1 MSTPNEK
8 PSSHANQLASSLMQP
23 PVIAALIARHAEDA
37 AFYWSQRA
45 SNAFSPRLDFDRL
58 AHFDRLLDA
67 HLDGLRVADRQTSNT
82 EGRLGDGGWRYAF
95 KNVARWK
102 TAGEA
107 FVAYVLALEAGAA
120 GDVSRLQALWPL
132 LEKHADTMLSGAVSA
147 LGWIEEE
154 TARPWL
160 EHWITRGDFP
170 LLQEAALRAYAIR
183 RQTPQVPL
191 DAYLASPHAP
201 VRTAACVLVGRLRL
215 HANANANVL
224 YKLRK
229 DKDLA
234 VRRAA
239 LVALY
244 YLGAI
249 AKDSTVLADL
259 WKTLRESN
267 KAASVLGGLAKQRAV
282 DEALRLICT
291 LGHATPCGHAA
302 LIPALKT
309 LQPRQAITVLAHH
322 GDSSAVPT
330 LIVFMGNKSYAEHAR
345 LAAWALTMI
354 TGVDWDKEQLTLS
367 PPVPKDDQ
375 DERTTPLSDPDV
387 GLPWPNLPAVQ
398 AWWAANAARF
408 TQGTPYLLGQAAS
421 DSNALLDVLHSGT
434 QVQRWAAATR
444 LSALRPDAPL
454 FETRASAVEQGAALE
469 ML

>member
-8 PSSHANQLASSLMQP
+8 PSSHANQLASGLMKP

-67 HLDGLRVADRQTSNT
+67 HLDGLRVADRQIADTD
-82 EGRLGDGGWRYAF
+82 GRSGDGGWHYAF
-95 KNVARWK
+95 KNLSRWK

-107 FVAYVLALEAGAA
+107 FVAYVLALETGAA

-183 RQTPQVPL
+183 RQMPQVQL
-191 DAYLASPHAP
+191 DVYLASPHAS
-201 VRTAACVLVGRLRL
+201 VRKAACVLVGRLRL
-215 HANANANVL
+215 YPHANVL

-244 YLGAI
+244 HLGAI
-249 AKDSTVLADL
+249 AKDATVLADL

-267 KAASVLGGLAKQRAV
+267 KAASVLGGLAKQRTV
-282 DEALRLICT
+282 DEALQLIRI

-302 LIPALKT
+302 LVPALKT

-330 LIVFMGNKSYAEHAR
+330 LIVFMGSKPYAEHAR

-354 TGVDWDKEQLTLS
+354 TGVDWDKERLAL
-367 PPVPKDDQ
+367 PPPAPKDDQ

-387 GLPWPNLPAVQ
+387 GLPWPNLPAVH
-398 AWWAANAARF
+398 AWWAANVARF
-408 TQGTPYLLGQAAS
+408 TQGTPYLLGQAVNDS
-421 DSNALLDVLHSGT
+421 DALLGVLHSGT
-434 QVQRWAAATR
+434 QVQRWTAATR

-454 FETRASAVEQGAALE
+454 FETRASAVEQGTALK
-469 ML
+469 LL